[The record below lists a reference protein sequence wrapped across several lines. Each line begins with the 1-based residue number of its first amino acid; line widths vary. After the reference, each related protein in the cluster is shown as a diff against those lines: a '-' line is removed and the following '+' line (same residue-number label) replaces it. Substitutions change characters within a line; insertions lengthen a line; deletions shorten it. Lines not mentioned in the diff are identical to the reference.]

1 MLRRLFK
8 SQGTTFLGELFKEL
22 VEAKAKYGITTVQPN
37 RAIKKCKIRNLRID
51 YFLGNVAVILAMPKA
66 CRNCPKEG
74 RCADD
79 FVAQIAKKY
88 RERHEGSE
96 DGFF

>member
-1 MLRRLFK
+1 M
-8 SQGTTFLGELFKEL
+8 GELFKEL
-22 VEAKAKYGITTVQPN
+22 VEAKAKFGITTVQPN

-51 YFLGNVAVILAMPKA
+51 YFLGNAAVILSVPKA
-66 CRNCPKEG
+66 CRNCSKKG

-79 FVAQIAKKY
+79 FVAQIVKKY
-88 RERHEGSE
+88 KERHKEFE